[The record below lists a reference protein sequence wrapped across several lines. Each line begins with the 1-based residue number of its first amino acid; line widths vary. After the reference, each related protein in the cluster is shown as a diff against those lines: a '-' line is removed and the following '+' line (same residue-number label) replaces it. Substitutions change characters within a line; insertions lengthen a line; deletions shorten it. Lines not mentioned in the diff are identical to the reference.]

1 LATVPARVTPLG
13 AEAVPPAAAVQAL
26 DMTPEAVIF
35 FSPDLRIC
43 EANAAALR
51 HTCYR
56 RAELQ
61 SLRLDDVLEDDGPRD
76 WRAGIARVLSGEE
89 IGYSAPAMLRSK
101 NGELSPVRFEVQA
114 VRDSAG
120 PLLVTVIHC
129 RRDERDARDLLSRP
143 RHFDYLT
150 NLPTR
155 SALEYRL
162 RRAER
167 QARRQRSHFAVLFL
181 DLDRFKE
188 VNDLYGHRVGDGVLR
203 AFAERLNACV
213 RPGDFVARYGGDE
226 FVVLVEDVGTQEE
239 LERMAQRI
247 QSELQVSLHVGSAVL
262 AVSVSVGLA
271 IGQDGQSA
279 DALVD
284 QADRAMYAAKR
295 VRR

>member
-1 LATVPARVTPLG
+1 
-13 AEAVPPAAAVQAL
+13 
-26 DMTPEAVIF
+26 
-35 FSPDLRIC
+35 
-43 EANAAALR
+43 
-51 HTCYR
+51 
-56 RAELQ
+56 
-61 SLRLDDVLEDDGPRD
+61 
-76 WRAGIARVLSGEE
+76 VLSGEE

-101 NGELSPVRFEVQA
+101 SGELSPVRFEMQA
-114 VRDSAG
+114 VRDSSE

-129 RRDERDARDLLSRP
+129 RRDERDARDLLARP

-167 QARRQRSHFAVLFL
+167 QARRQRSRFAVLFL

-188 VNDLYGHRVGDGVLR
+188 INDLYGHRVGDGVLR
-203 AFAERLNACV
+203 TFAERLNACV

-226 FVVLVEDVGTQEE
+226 FVVLVDDVGTQEE
-239 LERMAQRI
+239 LERMAHRI
-247 QSELQVSLHVGSAVL
+247 QTELEVSLHVGPAVL

-279 DALVD
+279 EALVD

-295 VRR
+295 ARR